1 MLPTCLGDWAGTK
14 ATHGS
19 LVGNDNRTHSGWV
32 CFILHQVIFV
42 PELPKNITGKI
53 KVVNFGKR
61 SLVTCNQPNTQKP
74 LCDLDQIP
82 DCLSFPTMER
92 MRTEGWALF
101 CKSPLSGVP
110 TVQHFCSFKLI
121 SVILLPQNPWVS
133 ALNVACVRKH

>member
-1 MLPTCLGDWAGTK
+1 MLPTCLGDWPGTK

-32 CFILHQVIFV
+32 WFFLNQVKFV
-42 PELPKNITGKI
+42 PELPKHITGKI

-61 SLVTCNQPNTQKP
+61 SLVTCNQPNTQKT

-92 MRTEGWALF
+92 MRTEVGLCFVRA
-101 CKSPLSGVP
+101 
-110 TVQHFCSFKLI
+110 HFQECPRSSIF
-121 SVILLPQNPWVS
+121 VLLN
-133 ALNVACVRKH
+133 